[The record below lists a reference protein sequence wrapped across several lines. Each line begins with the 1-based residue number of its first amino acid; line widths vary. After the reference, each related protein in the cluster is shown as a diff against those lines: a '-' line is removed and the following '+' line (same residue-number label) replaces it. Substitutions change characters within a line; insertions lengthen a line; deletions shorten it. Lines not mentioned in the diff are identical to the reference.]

1 MILPLY
7 YKGMLLTKTQDQK
20 IVIDYLFVEAIFF
33 SNHAALEVIK
43 VTLICSN

>member
-20 IVIDYLFVEAIFF
+20 IVIDYSSKNNYL
-33 SNHAALEVIK
+33 
-43 VTLICSN
+43 